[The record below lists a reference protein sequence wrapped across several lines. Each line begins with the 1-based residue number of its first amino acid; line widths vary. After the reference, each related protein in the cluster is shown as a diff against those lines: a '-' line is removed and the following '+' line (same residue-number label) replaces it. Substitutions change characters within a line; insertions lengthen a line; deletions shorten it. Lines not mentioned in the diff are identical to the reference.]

1 MRMTIT
7 NIEYENSRVYV
18 IGDTSI
24 GNLKGEWCD
33 KKIPILGETYFF
45 ELSIDDLDKK
55 EILVID
61 NKQFCSSVNFS
72 DNQVQFKGICE
83 EIDDVYVIRFCDDWI
98 EMIAIENDDF
108 SIKKGDAVAFSIS
121 YNCIGI
127 YPYEVG
133 CKAGMVEYSHK
144 A

>member
-7 NIEYENSRVYV
+7 NIEYENNRVYV
-18 IGDTSI
+18 IGDTRI

-33 KKIPILGETYFF
+33 KATPVLGEMYFF
-45 ELSIDDLDKK
+45 ELNIGDLDKK
-55 EILVID
+55 EISVID
-61 NKQFCSSVNFS
+61 DEQFCSSVKFS

-83 EIDDVYVIRFCDDWI
+83 EIDDVYVIRICGDWI

-108 SIKKGDAVAFSIS
+108 SIKKGDAVLFSIS
-121 YNCIGI
+121 YDRIGI

-133 CKAGMVEYSHK
+133 YKVVEVE
-144 A
+144 

>member
-1 MRMTIT
+1 MRMIIT
-7 NIEYENSRVYV
+7 NIEYENNRVYV

-33 KKIPILGETYFF
+33 KETPVLGETYFF
-45 ELSIDDLDKK
+45 ELNMDDLDIK
-55 EILVID
+55 EISVID
-61 NKQFCSSVNFS
+61 SEQFCSSIRFS

-108 SIKKGDAVAFSIS
+108 SIKKGDAVTFSIS
-121 YNCIGI
+121 YDRIGI

-133 CKAGMVEYSHK
+133 YKAVEVERYDK

>member
-1 MRMTIT
+1 MRMTVT

-98 EMIAIENDDF
+98 EMIVIENDNF
-108 SIKKGDAVAFSIS
+108 LIKKGGAVAFSIS
-121 YNCIGI
+121 YDRIGI

-133 CKAGMVEYSHK
+133 YKAVEAERYDK

>member
-61 NKQFCSSVNFS
+61 SKQFCSSVNFS

-98 EMIAIENDDF
+98 EMIAIENDNF
-108 SIKKGDAVAFSIS
+108 SIKRGDAVAFSMS
-121 YNCIGI
+121 YNRIGI

-133 CKAGMVEYSHK
+133 CKVGMVEYSHK

>member
-7 NIEYENSRVYV
+7 NIQYENSRVYV

-33 KKIPILGETYFF
+33 KAAPVLGKTYFF
-45 ELSIDDLDKK
+45 ELNIGDLDKK
-55 EILVID
+55 EISVID
-61 NKQFCSSVNFS
+61 DEQFCSSVKFS

-98 EMIAIENDDF
+98 EMIVIENDDF
-108 SIKKGDAVAFSIS
+108 SIKKGDVVSFSIS
-121 YNCIGI
+121 YDRIGI

-133 CKAGMVEYSHK
+133 YKVVEVE
-144 A
+144 

>member
-7 NIEYENSRVYV
+7 NIEYENNRVYV

-33 KKIPILGETYFF
+33 KKTPILGETYFF
-45 ELSIDDLDKK
+45 ELNIDNLNKK
-55 EILVID
+55 EISVID
-61 NKQFCSSVNFS
+61 NEQFFPSVKFS
-72 DNQVQFKGICE
+72 DNQVHFKGICE

-98 EMIAIENDDF
+98 EMIVIENDNF
-108 SIKKGDAVAFSIS
+108 LIKKGGAIAFSIS
-121 YNCIGI
+121 FDRIGI

-133 CKAGMVEYSHK
+133 YKAIEVE
-144 A
+144 

>member
-1 MRMTIT
+1 MRMIIT
-7 NIEYENSRVYV
+7 NIDYENNRVYV

-33 KKIPILGETYFF
+33 KGTPLLGETYFF
-45 ELSIDDLDKK
+45 ELSIGDLDKK
-55 EILVID
+55 EISVID
-61 NKQFCSSVNFS
+61 DEQFCSSVKFS

-108 SIKKGDAVAFSIS
+108 SIRKGDAVAFSIS
-121 YNCIGI
+121 YDRIGI

-133 CKAGMVEYSHK
+133 CKAVEAERYDK